1 MRTLPRDPDSSGDPG
16 AGAGDEGEGVGLEEE
31 YADVFSCGVL
41 EVSCHITGWFHGL
54 VLGIL
59 EPLFG
64 WIAGKLFATPGPT
77 DGVTGVWQGAVTAA
91 NALYIL
97 LILAAGFVVMAHHSL
112 QAQYGAREI
121 LPRLVVGFVASN
133 VSLAV
138 VGLAADVSTEIAQA
152 ISSDGI
158 DTQTASRHL
167 ANSATPFLGEEATAV
182 VLFLVLFVVLLVVWV
197 IVEIV
202 RVVIVILLM
211 VGGPF
216 LLMFHALPQT
226 NALAQLWWRALAAV
240 CLVPIAQAVAFVALM
255 RLFFEGDAE
264 VFFGA
269 HQIIHGEANL
279 FDLFLLLVLV
289 YVQIRIPFWAFRA
302 VRSPGA
308 GRSPVGGLAKTLT
321 WALVLSAATAATGG
335 AAAAGAAAGGVGGR
349 TGALLK
355 AGRRMGR
362 STAASRPVLPRRVR
376 TWRFSTQTASG
387 VHRAV
392 TSSMARPQPAAN
404 GAAGLGSPLPG
415 HPEGPETSARHSTST
430 RPASGRA
437 PGPGLPRRP
446 GRAHGQST
454 PPSPSHAYPLP
465 WRAAGQEARR
475 RFGGYGG
482 AVSQGSSG
490 THVGRR
496 PRWSPSHAASTP
508 PRRSPIPPQRRVIAW
523 PQRRHRTGTHR
534 MPVTRRWPWH
544 RPRR

>member
-1 MRTLPRDPDSSGDPG
+1 MRTLPRDPDSSGAPG
-16 AGAGDEGEGVGLEEE
+16 AGDGGESVELEEE
-31 YADVFSCGVL
+31 YADVFNCGVL
-41 EVSCHITGWFHGL
+41 EVSCHITHWFHSL

-64 WIAGKLFATPGPT
+64 WIAGRLFATPGPT
-77 DGVTGVWQGAVTAA
+77 DGVTGIWQGAVATA

-97 LILAAGFVVMAHHSL
+97 FIIAAGFVVMTHHSL

-121 LPRLVVGFVASN
+121 LPRLAVGFVTSN

-138 VGLAADVSTEIAQA
+138 VGLAAEVSTEIAQA

-158 DTQTASRHL
+158 DTQAASRHL
-167 ANSATPFLGEEATAV
+167 AHSATPFLGEEATAV

-226 NALAQLWWRALAAV
+226 NALAQMWWRALAAV

-264 VFFGA
+264 VLFGA
-269 HQIIHGEANL
+269 HQIIHGEADL

-289 YVQIRIPFWAFRA
+289 YVQIRIPIWAFRA

-308 GRSPVGGLAKTLT
+308 GRSPVAGLAKTLT

-335 AAAAGAAAGGVGGR
+335 TAAAGATVGGVGGR
-349 TGALLK
+349 NGALLR
-355 AGRRMGR
+355 AGCRLAS
-362 STAASRPVLPRRVR
+362 STAATRPMLPRRVR

-387 VHRAV
+387 AHRA
-392 TSSMARPQPAAN
+392 TTASMARPQPAAS
-404 GAAGLGSPLPG
+404 GTAGQGSPLSEHSDG
-415 HPEGPETSARHSTST
+415 LGASGRHSTPT
-430 RPASGRA
+430 RPAAWRTT
-437 PGPGLPRRP
+437 GPGRHRRP
-446 GRAHGQST
+446 GEALERST
-454 PPSPSHAYPLP
+454 PPSPNHAYPSP
-465 WRAAGQEARR
+465 WRSAGREAWR
-475 RFGGYGG
+475 RFGGHRGEVAQSSSSTHAGRHPRG
-482 AVSQGSSG
+482 AAP
-490 THVGRR
+490 H
-496 PRWSPSHAASTP
+496 HASTP
-508 PRRSPIPPQRRVIAW
+508 PRRSPISPQRRAVAW
-523 PQRRHRTGTHR
+523 PPRRHRTGTHR

>member
-1 MRTLPRDPDSSGDPG
+1 
-16 AGAGDEGEGVGLEEE
+16 
-31 YADVFSCGVL
+31 
-41 EVSCHITGWFHGL
+41 
-54 VLGIL
+54 
-59 EPLFG
+59 
-64 WIAGKLFATPGPT
+64 
-77 DGVTGVWQGAVTAA
+77 
-91 NALYIL
+91 
-97 LILAAGFVVMAHHSL
+97 
-112 QAQYGAREI
+112 
-121 LPRLVVGFVASN
+121 VVGFVASN

-138 VGLAADVSTEIAQA
+138 VGLAAEVSTEIAQA

-226 NALAQLWWRALAAV
+226 NGLAQMWWRALAAV

-289 YVQIRIPFWAFRA
+289 YVQIRIPIWAFRA

-308 GRSPVGGLAKTLT
+308 GRSPVVGIAKTLT
-321 WALVLSAATAATGG
+321 WALVLSAAAAATGG

-349 TGALLK
+349 TGALLR

-362 STAASRPVLPRRVR
+362 STVAPRAVLPRRLR

-387 VHRAV
+387 VHRAT
-392 TSSMARPQPAAN
+392 TSSMARPRPAAS
-404 GAAGLGSPLPG
+404 GTSGQGSPLPG
-415 HPEGPETSARHSTST
+415 HPDGPETSARHSRLT
-430 RPASGRA
+430 RPASWRT
-437 PGPGLPRRP
+437 PGPGRHRRP
-446 GRAHGQST
+446 GEALERST
-454 PPSPSHAYPLP
+454 PPSPSHAYPSSL
-465 WRAAGQEARR
+465 RAAGSEARR
-475 RFGGYGG
+475 RFGGHQRTVAHGSGG
-482 AVSQGSSG
+482 DYAV
-490 THVGRR
+490 RR
-496 PRWSPSHAASTP
+496 PRWTAPHEAPVRHQRSPVQPQRRPALWP
-508 PRRSPIPPQRRVIAW
+508 PRRHQAGTRRA
-523 PQRRHRTGTHR
+523 
-534 MPVTRRWPWH
+534 PVPRRWPWQ
-544 RPRR
+544 RGRR